1 MMDKKIK
8 QALIGE
14 FLASIKPEFREEL
27 KDMMEQIVDQ
37 MEEWGIDDPRSEE
50 GRKIL
55 AAKLKEKDE
64 ESPYADES
72 PEEQIARIEVGQ
84 RIADYL
90 QFNGFKNLEEAQ
102 ERGWGELSPL
112 RARSDHRSEEKH

>member
-1 MMDKKIK
+1 LRSSSVT
-8 QALIGE
+8 ALCPILLGFAAHRCTSRILHLE
-14 FLASIKPEFREEL
+14 P
-27 KDMMEQIVDQ
+27 V
-37 MEEWGIDDPRSEE
+37 PRAT
-50 GRKIL
+50 GAVL

-90 QFNGFKNLEEAQ
+90 QFNGFKNLKEAQ